1 MYKNVGLQCQT
12 QNFYML
18 ASQKLK
24 GTINI
29 KNIIKTGYN
38 RNITKHYH
46 YTDQLIFVLGFFFM
60 EDLKNYMRQKIHDR
74 CENVNNNMF
83 WQEYFG

>member
-1 MYKNVGLQCQT
+1 VGLQCQT